1 MQIACYKTASGKR
14 FRLDL
19 KFEKAD
25 EEFLNIIKNS
35 TREAWVGVHRFK
47 DGESKLMI
55 SSIPFTLNDTAFPQ
69 EKFSIY
75 WKAGVGRMSVGRVTL
90 VDAIKPTAPFR
101 LQKLIHEKLELSH
114 IEGKSKV
121 KVIIISKKS
130 ILDLCTVGEKPRWTN
145 PRGETSKHSEVRQ
158 FEPMPIKNIIKISEY
173 LEQHFSD
180 GMYKGN
186 WSDEE
191 VAEHSGFS
199 VTAVA
204 KVREEAYGPIIAR
217 FVPTAFIEEIKA
229 AKEMIADI
237 EQRFKDYIAGK

>member
-1 MQIACYKTASGKR
+1 MQIACYKTASKKR

-25 EEFLNIIKNS
+25 EEFLSVIKNS
-35 TREAWVGVHRFK
+35 THEAWVGARRDK
-47 DGESKLMI
+47 DGESSLVI
-55 SSIPFTLNDTAFPQ
+55 SSIPFNLANAAFLQ

-75 WKAGVGRMSVGRVTL
+75 WKAGVGRMSVGRVNL

-101 LQKLIHEKLELSH
+101 LQKLLHEKLEISCK
-114 IEGKSKV
+114 EGKV
-121 KVIIISKKS
+121 KVIVISKKT
-130 ILDLCTVGEKPRWTN
+130 ILDLCTTGEKPRWTH
-145 PRGETSKHSEVRQ
+145 PRGETLKHSEVRH
-158 FEPMPIKNIIKISEY
+158 FTPMPIKNIIKISEY
-173 LEQHFSD
+173 LEQHFTD
-180 GMYKGN
+180 GVYDID

-217 FVPTAFIEEIKA
+217 FVPTSFTEEIKA
-229 AKEMIADI
+229 VKEMIADI